1 MLFALFLATWLT
13 VLLVLVGIVVVLV
26 AWEFLSPFHGPSS
39 WFASPEERNYREQVL
54 GFGSAGGA
62 SRADPVCP
70 QCRTVYNR
78 AVVIR
83 LLKQVT
89 PETFEFAVWTTKFK
103 CKQCPGEVV
112 ISGRRGE

>member
-26 AWEFLSPFHGPSS
+26 AWEFLLPLSGPLS
-39 WFASPEERNYREQVL
+39 WFAGSEERALREQL
-54 GFGSAGGA
+54 SGLSSRGGA
-62 SRADPVCP
+62 PGVDPVCP

-78 AVVIR
+78 AVVVR
-83 LLKQVT
+83 LLKQQS
-89 PETFEFAVWTTKFK
+89 PELFEFAVWTTKFK

>member
-13 VLLVLVGIVVVLV
+13 VLLVLVGIVVVV
-26 AWEFLSPFHGPSS
+26 ALWRHFVPSERALNAQIEKLSTS
-39 WFASPEERNYREQVL
+39 L
-54 GFGSAGGA
+54 G
-62 SRADPVCP
+62 ADPVCP